1 MSQGMLQNP
10 SAALMVLGG
19 RNLLH
24 VFADAAAANLL
35 DFLNHIQLDAV
46 LVDDIAVRVGHGDHL
61 RTQLLG
67 LLSGVD
73 GDVARAGDDGGL
85 ADEVVVC
92 HVGEHLAHKVQ
103 QSVAGGLGADER
115 AAVGEALAG
124 QHAGKLIAHP
134 LVLAEEIADFTRAH
148 ADVAGGNVGL
158 GADVAG
164 KLGHKALAEPHD
176 LGVGFALGVKVAA
189 ALAAAHRQAGQ
200 AVFEGLLEG
209 KELDD
214 RQVDAR
220 VQAKAALVRADGGV
234 KLHAPAA
241 VDMGFALVVLPGD
254 AELHGALRL
263 HQALQQSGGL
273 ILGVAADDRLQGTQ
287 HLVDGV

>member
-1 MSQGMLQNP
+1 M
-10 SAALMVLGG
+10 AW
-19 RNLLH
+19 
-24 VFADAAAANLL
+24 
-35 DFLNHIQLDAV
+35 
-46 LVDDIAVRVGHGDHL
+46 
-61 RTQLLG
+61 
-67 LLSGVD
+67 
-73 GDVARAGDDGGL
+73 
-85 ADEVVVC
+85 
-92 HVGEHLAHKVQ
+92 
-103 QSVAGGLGADER
+103 GADER

-124 QHAGKLIAHP
+124 QHSGKLIAHP
-134 LVLAEEIADFTRAH
+134 LILAEQIADLSCAH

-189 ALAAAHRQAGQ
+189 AFAAAHRQAGQ
-200 AVFEGLLEG
+200 AVFKGLLEG
-209 KELDD
+209 KKLDD

-241 VDMGFALVVLPGD
+241 VDMGFALVILPGD
-254 AELHGALRL
+254 AELHSALRL

-273 ILGVAADDRLQGTQ
+273 ILGMAADDRLQGAQ

>member
-1 MSQGMLQNP
+1 M
-10 SAALMVLGG
+10 
-19 RNLLH
+19 
-24 VFADAAAANLL
+24 
-35 DFLNHIQLDAV
+35 
-46 LVDDIAVRVGHGDHL
+46 
-61 RTQLLG
+61 
-67 LLSGVD
+67 
-73 GDVARAGDDGGL
+73 
-85 ADEVVVC
+85 
-92 HVGEHLAHKVQ
+92 GEHLANKVQ

-134 LVLAEEIADFTRAH
+134 LILAEEIADFTRAH
-148 ADVAGGNVGL
+148 ADVAGRNVGL

-189 ALAAAHRQAGQ
+189 PLAAAHRQAGQ
-200 AVFEGLLEG
+200 AVFKGLLEG
-209 KELDD
+209 KKLDD

-220 VQAKAALVRADGGV
+220 VQPQPALVGADGGV

-241 VDMGFALVVLPGD
+241 VDMGFALVILPGD

-273 ILGVAADDRLQGTQ
+273 ILGVAADDRLQGAQ